1 MCTVG
6 LEEESIC
13 YMHECHTKDTGYC
26 PDHYNR
32 TIGNKKNG
40 KLSDWIKK
48 HNEELNFLEN

>member
-1 MCTVG
+1 
-6 LEEESIC
+6 
-13 YMHECHTKDTGYC
+13 MHECHTQDTGYC

-48 HNEELNFLEN
+48 HNGELNFLEN